1 MIIWQNSYFLHV
13 QIRRLSSIFDIYVHK
28 YAYFN
33 VNMPNRLDRLTPF
46 KYCLN
51 GLNTKQRVTD
61 CLPLTFRKTL
71 HIVEMI

>member
-13 QIRRLSSIFDIYVHK
+13 QICRLSSIFDIYVHK

-33 VNMPNRLDRLTPF
+33 ITMPNRLGHLTPC
-46 KYCLN
+46 KHRLN

-61 CLPLTFRKTL
+61 YLPFN
-71 HIVEMI
+71 V